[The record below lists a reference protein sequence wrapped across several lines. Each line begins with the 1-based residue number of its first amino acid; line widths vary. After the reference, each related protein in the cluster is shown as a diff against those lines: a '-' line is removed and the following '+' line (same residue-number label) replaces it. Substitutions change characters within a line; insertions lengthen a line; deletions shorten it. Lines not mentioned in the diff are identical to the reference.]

1 MAGDII
7 AFDILSFGDTDDGV
21 ANNAIYRQLLEETE
35 DGGVFTGTLKY
46 TMLHQANVADPGTYE
61 EVETLGAD
69 LDMVIDDEYTGN
81 EFHISYNKKSHP
93 ADILTNT
100 GTVTLDSDR
109 YSTNG
114 EVTVTLEDPDLNTD
128 STSID
133 SYVLNK
139 DGTVRDGTGT
149 AILEVEIDGKLW
161 DDRCGDGF
169 GLPGCLRAGGDRG
182 RIRHVY
188 RQL

>member
-1 MAGDII
+1 
-7 AFDILSFGDTDDGV
+7 
-21 ANNAIYRQLLEETE
+21 
-35 DGGVFTGTLKY
+35 
-46 TMLHQANVADPGTYE
+46 
-61 EVETLGAD
+61 
-69 LDMVIDDEYTGN
+69 MVIDDEYTGN

-128 STSID
+128 STSVD

-149 AILEVEIDGKLW
+149 AILEVEIDGELW
-161 DDRCGDGF
+161 DDTVRRR
-169 GLPGCLRAGGDRG
+169 LWSSRCLRAGGDRG